1 MARKT
6 IHSIHWFTSAIF
18 PCLIVVAGWLYI
30 ASVNHN
36 LKVATLERYQAQ
48 ELNRLRQL
56 AQTIG
61 DHLAESLATNN
72 TSNTS
77 ISPGRDRGFWQSR
90 QAELKR
96 ATVSIEQAI
105 IGQLNEP
112 HTFDNNNQFWIQPL
126 CPEVDQSKRK
136 PDDSRHCYPFHYVN
150 PVGIEATQSISSKS
164 NLQRAINQN
173 SENNLI
179 HSTRLTGT
187 PRGLYWSSLFSQ
199 DFQQKVSVWTCLD
212 PTAIAPPTPT
222 SAWVIGTSIPLSAV
236 LQEAG
241 VYRQIQFSIDIGGLF
256 SAGVLILWGVLLK
269 LQANQRRYETEVER
283 LNYTDNLT
291 GVANRRRFHQ
301 SGTLALQNIQPAKPV
316 ALIAID
322 LDRFK
327 PINGTLGAA
336 AGDELLIK
344 VTQRLQGCIRQSD
357 LLARLDGDEFA
368 ILLENSSEQEA
379 QVCAERLLK
388 SLHQPFWV
396 QHNAVHISGSIGVV
410 TTKTPQMPFSQLLVQ
425 ADIALDRSKNRLQGS
440 YTVFNH
446 AMHSETVERLQ
457 IEQDLRR
464 SIEHNE
470 LQVYYQPI
478 VNLSTNRI
486 SGYEALVRW
495 QHRFKGLLQPMDF
508 LPIAAEIG
516 LSIAIERWVLN
527 QACQQM
533 VNWHSYSP
541 GYSLNCF
548 HGYSQEG
555 PGLPSISVNLSAQH
569 LAQPDLVEYVK
580 HVLQETGW
588 PAHRLTLEI
597 TEEAMIQ
604 HPEEVAVVLLHL
616 QHLGVHI
623 SLDDFGT
630 GYSSL
635 SYLQRFPVDI
645 LKIDKSFI
653 KSVNDRVQDGEIVRT
668 IIALAR
674 SLGIGTIAEGIETSA
689 QLQHLRGLN
698 CQYGQG
704 YLFSRPLEN
713 LSSDRLIY
721 CHGKH

>member
-6 IHSIHWFTSAIF
+6 IHSIRWFTSAIF

-36 LKVATLERYQAQ
+36 LKVATVERYQAQ

-56 AQTIG
+56 AQTID
-61 DHLAESLATNN
+61 DHLAEDVAAAT
-72 TSNTS
+72 NTS
-77 ISPGRDRGFWQSR
+77 ILPGRDRSVWQSQ
-90 QAELKR
+90 QADLKR
-96 ATVSIEQAI
+96 ATLSIEQAI
-105 IGQLNEP
+105 VSQLNQP
-112 HTFDNNNQFWIQPL
+112 HTFDDANQFWIQPL
-126 CPEVDQSKRK
+126 CPEVDRNQR
-136 PDDSRHCYPFHYVN
+136 DDRRPCYPFHYVN
-150 PVGIEATQSISSKS
+150 PVGIEAIGSAQSSLGKS
-164 NLQRAINQN
+164 NLQQAINHN
-173 SENNLI
+173 SENNLV
-179 HSTRLTGT
+179 HSTQSAIGT
-187 PRGLYWSSLFSQ
+187 SQELYWSILFSQ
-199 DFQQKVSVWTCLD
+199 DFQQKISVWTCLD
-212 PTAIAPPTPT
+212 PMTIAPLMST
-222 SAWVIGTSIPLSAV
+222 SSWVMGTSIPLSVV

-256 SAGVLILWGVLLK
+256 SISVLILWSVLLK

-301 SGTLALQNIQPAKPV
+301 SGTLALQNIQPTKPV

-457 IEQDLRR
+457 LEQDLRR

-495 QHRFKGLLQPMDF
+495 QHRFKGLLQPMEF

-668 IIALAR
+668 IIALAK

-721 CHGKH
+721 CHGKY